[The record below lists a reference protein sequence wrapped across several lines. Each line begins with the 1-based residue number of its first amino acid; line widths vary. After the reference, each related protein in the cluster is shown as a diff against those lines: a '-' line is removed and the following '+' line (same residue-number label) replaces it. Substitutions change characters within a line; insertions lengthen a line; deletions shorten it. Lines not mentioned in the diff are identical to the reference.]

1 MSSAQERAA
10 EVIQQHSI
18 ECTGLGGVTC
28 GGCRDADW
36 MSWFAYRRHL
46 AAALAEANLLVDD
59 DTARLVALG
68 KAVEGLDPARWRWT
82 RLVIYREAGVE
93 SPTRPETPPDGTPSE
108 GDTAPVSGGAG

>member
-10 EVIQQHSI
+10 EVIRSMFQFANPRWQHN
-18 ECTGLGGVTC
+18 
-28 GGCRDADW
+28 
-36 MSWFAYRRHL
+36 
-46 AAALAEANLLVDD
+46 AAQALAEANLLVDD

-93 SPTRPETPPDGTPSE
+93 SPTWPETPPDGTPSE